1 MRVNVCLAA
10 CICALVASSSVAAD
24 ETKVPTEP
32 PRLKRVVH
40 SIEVAVSS
48 KEPFKGAV
56 TLRLIGAR
64 ESSMLT
70 FYWGGKCK
78 KTSMTSSRLELLRTA
93 MEHGYAVELPSEPL
107 AYNDRIYMCIRSVR
121 VLKE

>member
-1 MRVNVCLAA
+1 MRANVFLAA
-10 CICALVASSSVAAD
+10 CICALLSSSRVAAD
-24 ETKVPTEP
+24 DTKVPTEP

-48 KEPFKGAV
+48 KEPFSGAV

-78 KTSMTSSRLELLRTA
+78 KTSMTPSRLELLRSA
-93 MEHGYAVELPSEPL
+93 MEHGYAVELPSQPL